1 MSVYYPSHWSYCD
14 TPYDKK
20 TDVINNLIYCLFRKD
35 ILSSNSNLRRLYLV
49 RYSPYYRDYTLVFE
63 IDGDYNSQDILISI
77 LLNTTDKILDWCD
90 LTDRGGLD
98 IELNTR
104 GRRGII
110 RNYYEIMWDSYTS
123 RGSYGHRDRVD
134 ETHPR
139 FQDMCRWI
147 YHNKPREYDSVM
159 NKYDPYRYQSDY
171 RREELVRQRELS
183 IQRQIRGGEQ
193 FYQQSLL
200 DQQRELMRGQMS
212 LRWSD
217 YETNNPCAE
226 IELPNV
232 VVTQRVTKSKLN
244 EFFKKLKL

>member
-123 RGSYGHRDRVD
+123 RGSFGYREKVD

-139 FQDMCRWI
+139 FEDMCRWI

-159 NKYDPYRYQSDY
+159 NNKYDPYRYRPNEEQQMLQRFRGRGLVQLTHPHPEYDVNRFQIDDEEFRNQVERISQYYNQSN
-171 RREELVRQRELS
+171 
-183 IQRQIRGGEQ
+183 IQTEPI
-193 FYQQSLL
+193 
-200 DQQRELMRGQMS
+200 
-212 LRWSD
+212 
-217 YETNNPCAE
+217 
-226 IELPNV
+226 IEDS
-232 VVTQRVTKSKLN
+232 RFMTKL
-244 EFFKKLKL
+244 